1 MVFLENQH
9 FIFFGQISLAILT
22 IVLYTYLMKVSDKRT
37 VLVIDDDETV
47 LAVLTGFLKLLGYEV
62 LTAQNG
68 DLGWDSF
75 QNHQPDAI
83 LSDLLMPGNLD
94 GLALLAK
101 VRTVNPL
108 LPFIIISGKSDVDE
122 AMTAMRKG
130 AWDFIVKPVSFEQLS
145 TVLHRV
151 WERASLLV
159 MRRDYQ
165 AQLEAE
171 IASRTAELHHRVKN
185 NLQII
190 LILLDL
196 QRENTHNVEAREL
209 LWESQNR
216 IHAMAEI
223 QEQAFQEEHNG
234 NVDLRPFLTGLVLHL
249 VNSLGWSQ
257 VMTFEWDIPPLEIEA
272 GSAFSIGLI
281 LNEII
286 AAVLETELPQPLQA
300 TLKVSL
306 IAGAQHSFE
315 LTVEDSWGAIQ
326 TWQPERGSL
335 SMSVTMLKVLT
346 ELVEG
351 KLQYDRKNPHRLT
364 VSIFQN
370 THTSLL

>member
-1 MVFLENQH
+1 MNSADQ
-9 FIFFGQISLAILT
+9 
-22 IVLYTYLMKVSDKRT
+22 KT

-47 LAVLTGFLKLLGYEV
+47 LAVLSGFLNMLGYEV
-62 LTAQNG
+62 KTALNG
-68 DLGWDSF
+68 DAGWELFLSY
-75 QNHQPDAI
+75 QPDAV
-83 LSDLLMPGNLD
+83 LSDLLMPGGLD

-108 LPFIIISGKSDVDE
+108 LPFIVVSGKSDVDE
-122 AMTAMRKG
+122 AMTAIRKG
-130 AWDFIVKPVSFEQLS
+130 AWDFIVKPVGFEQLS
-145 TVLHRV
+145 TILHRV
-151 WERASLLV
+151 WERASLLA

-165 AQLEAE
+165 TQLEAE

-185 NLQII
+185 NLQVI

-196 QRENTHNVEAREL
+196 QRENTHNAEAREL

-234 NVDLRPFLTGLVLHL
+234 HVDLRPFLTGLVLHL
-249 VNSLGWSQ
+249 VNALGWAP
-257 VMTFEWDIPPLEIEA
+257 VLTLDWDIPPLEIEA
-272 GSAFSIGLI
+272 GAAFSIGLI

-286 AAVLETELPQPLQA
+286 AAVLETELPQPEKA
-300 TLKVSL
+300 SL
-306 IAGAQHSFE
+306 SVKLTPNPQQSFE
-315 LTVEDSWGAIQ
+315 LTVEDSWGAIK

-351 KLQYDRKNPHRLT
+351 QLKYDRRTPNQIT
-364 VSIFQN
+364 VSIFRE
-370 THTSLL
+370 TPPSLL